1 MKTRQCQVGLPVPG
15 PCPAVR
21 RPGCL
26 REKQG
31 ADPPPASDLRLG
43 CLSSG
48 GWWWWWL
55 GANSLVI
62 PTPPPLPTATQ
73 RGPSPALPAIQSSP
87 RRRMWGQC
95 CSILIKKGFVTPR
108 STLGLSGAS
117 RGVRKGLL
125 PRKPLQAPWA
135 EGHSRALRPRRVLF
149 ELAVVN
155 SEVWAE
161 VAAVLQGRKAAG
173 GGG

>member
-1 MKTRQCQVGLPVPG
+1 
-15 PCPAVR
+15 
-21 RPGCL
+21 
-26 REKQG
+26 
-31 ADPPPASDLRLG
+31 
-43 CLSSG
+43 
-48 GWWWWWL
+48 
-55 GANSLVI
+55 
-62 PTPPPLPTATQ
+62 
-73 RGPSPALPAIQSSP
+73 
-87 RRRMWGQC
+87 MWGQC

-125 PRKPLQAPWA
+125 LWKPLQAPWA

-173 GGG
+173 GGGV